1 VVGYSEVIRAANLN
15 KWNRQFTHGALVN
28 FTFAQIHALSKDL
41 SCNVLVDWYIILH
54 VKRSA
59 NPDVFA
65 FRLDPHSGVPVYRQ
79 LIDQVQAAI
88 ASGVLTVGD
97 QLPTVRQVAVDLVI
111 NPNTVARAY
120 REMEIRGTLDTQQG
134 SGTFVADK
142 KIEYSKA
149 ERERQL
155 NRLVG
160 EFVSR
165 AGSSGFTVG
174 QLIKALQELSP
185 EMESRRR

>member
-1 VVGYSEVIRAANLN
+1 MKRN
-15 KWNRQFTHGALVN
+15 
-28 FTFAQIHALSKDL
+28 SK
-41 SCNVLVDWYIILH
+41 VETP
-54 VKRSA
+54 A
-59 NPDVFA
+59 FA

-88 ASGVLTVGD
+88 AAGILAVGD

-111 NPNTVARAY
+111 NPNTVSRAY

-134 SGTFVADK
+134 SGTFIADK

-149 ERERQL
+149 ERDRQL
-155 NRLVG
+155 AQLVS

-165 AGSSGFTVG
+165 AGAAGFTVE
-174 QLIKALQELSP
+174 QLIKALRKFSA
-185 EMESRRR
+185 RN